1 LPDLPGNRTT
11 EQVTGN
17 ITPPDGEC
25 GIFSIN
31 TQGGTMKNTKSLLIR
46 KTLLSGLLALSVGS
60 MPDIATAGGTSYG
73 IGAPKNSNELP
84 TGDFRKNIESLPS
97 ATHKAALQWLQSFEF
112 TKHDLS
118 HMRIDPQGAIFYA
131 DSFDSDGSNKT
142 SSADSAA
149 SRSSAVTAKNVGKFH
164 SRPGSENTIF
174 VDFKGGVLSG
184 TAWNNNEGVTSWK
197 TRPYDTDGNPKSFS
211 AAEVNAMAGIW
222 HQIAEDYAPFDVDVT
237 TEDPGKQGPKNAW
250 ILVTHS
256 EARGSNPLPSPKS
269 SSVAYMNIFGFGQT
283 AFYSP
288 VIVYYNNLGNPDAIA
303 EASSHSIGHN
313 LGLSHDGTSGSANA
327 HGKGKVS
334 WAPIM
339 SIDHRYQVTQ
349 WSNGDRPGSV
359 NKQNDIGVLV
369 GTLGL
374 RRDDHDDSRF
384 EKGTPLVINSK
395 GQIKVS
401 TPETDPGNRHSEN
414 KGIIEQ
420 KDDVDVFVMNVGT
433 GMVDITVTPAWHA
446 FNQDPHRGANLDV
459 HVALYN
465 AAGKLVAEHDPG
477 NETSSNLKTKVTAG
491 RYKLQVKGVGNTASA
506 YSGSGSL
513 GQYYIAGTVPPAG
526 KGNSTVASK

>member
-1 LPDLPGNRTT
+1 
-11 EQVTGN
+11 
-17 ITPPDGEC
+17 
-25 GIFSIN
+25 
-31 TQGGTMKNTKSLLIR
+31 MKNTKSLLI
-46 KTLLSGLLALSVGS
+46 KNTLLSGFLALSVS
-60 MPDIATAGGTSYG
+60 IIPNTVTAGSTSFG
-73 IGAPKNSNELP
+73 IGSPRSSNELP
-84 TGDFRKNIESLPS
+84 AGNFRKNIESLPT
-97 ATHKAALQWLQSFEF
+97 ATQRAALQWLQSFEF
-112 TKHDLS
+112 TKHDLPY
-118 HMRIDPQGAIFYA
+118 MRIDPQGAVFYA
-131 DSFDSDGSNKT
+131 DSFESKGSGKT
-142 SSADSAA
+142 DSAA
-149 SRSSAVTAKNVGKFH
+149 AVSGSSAITAKNVYKLH
-164 SRPGSENTIF
+164 SRPGSTKTIF
-174 VDFKGGVLSG
+174 IDFNGGALSK

-237 TEDPGKQGPKNAW
+237 TEDPKKHGPENAW

-256 EARGSNPLPSPKS
+256 EARSANPLPSPDS

-288 VIVYYNNLGNPDAIA
+288 VIVYYNNLGSPDAIA
-303 EASSHSIGHN
+303 EASSHSIGHT

-339 SIDHRYQVTQ
+339 SIDSHFQVTQ
-349 WSNGDRPGSV
+349 WSNGDRLGAV

-374 RRDDHDDSRF
+374 RRDDHDDSRY

-401 TPETDPGNRHSEN
+401 TPETDPANLHSEN

-420 KDDVDVFVMNVGT
+420 NDDVDVFVMNVGSGT
-433 GMVDITVTPAWHA
+433 LDITVTPAWHA
-446 FNQDPHRGANLDV
+446 FNQGPHRGANLDI

-465 AAGKLVAEHDPG
+465 AAGKLVAEQDPG
-477 NETSSNLKTKVTAG
+477 NETSSKLKTKVSAG

-506 YSGSGSL
+506 YSDSGSL
-513 GQYYIAGTVPPAG
+513 GQYYISGTVPPAG
-526 KGNSTVASK
+526 KKNATVASK

>member
-1 LPDLPGNRTT
+1 M
-11 EQVTGN
+11 
-17 ITPPDGEC
+17 
-25 GIFSIN
+25 SIN
-31 TQGGTMKNTKSLLIR
+31 TQGGVMKNTKSLLARNI
-46 KTLLSGLLALSVGS
+46 LLSGLLALSVS
-60 MPDIATAGGTSYG
+60 SIPDIATAGSTSYG
-73 IGAPKNSNELP
+73 IGAPRSSSELP
-84 TGDFRKNIESLPS
+84 AGDFRKNIESLPT
-97 ATHKAALQWLQSFEF
+97 ATQKAALQWLQSFEF
-112 TKHDLS
+112 TKHDLP
-118 HMRIDPQGAIFYA
+118 HMRIDPQGAVFYA
-131 DSFDSDGSNKT
+131 DSFDTEDSNKT
-142 SSADSAA
+142 VSAVSS
-149 SRSSAVTAKNVGKFH
+149 SSAVTAKNVHKLH
-164 SRPGSENTIF
+164 SRPGATKTIF
-174 VDFKGGVLSG
+174 VDFNGGALSK

-237 TEDPGKQGPKNAW
+237 TDDPGKQGPNNAW

-256 EARGSNPLPSPKS
+256 EARSANPLPSPSS
-269 SSVAYMNIFGFGQT
+269 SSVAYMNVFGFGQT

-349 WSNGDRPGSV
+349 WSNGDRLGSV
-359 NKQNDIGVLV
+359 NKQNDIGVLI

-374 RRDDHDDSRF
+374 RRDDHDDSRY
-384 EKGTPLVINSK
+384 EKGTPLVINNK

-401 TPETDPGNRHSEN
+401 TPETDPTNLHSEN

-420 KDDVDVFVMNVGT
+420 KDDTDVFVMNVGT
-433 GMVDITVTPAWHA
+433 GMVDITVTPPWHA

-477 NETSSNLKTKVTAG
+477 NETNSNLNTKVTAG

-513 GQYYIAGTVPPAG
+513 GQYYISGTVPPAG
-526 KGNSTVASK
+526 KKSATVASK

>member
-1 LPDLPGNRTT
+1 
-11 EQVTGN
+11 
-17 ITPPDGEC
+17 
-25 GIFSIN
+25 
-31 TQGGTMKNTKSLLIR
+31 MKNTKSLLS
-46 KTLLSGLLALSVGS
+46 KSTLLSGLLALSVS
-60 MPDIATAGGTSYG
+60 SIPNIATAGSTSYG
-73 IGAPKNSNELP
+73 IGAPRNSNELP
-84 TGDFRKNIESLPS
+84 AGEFRKNIESLPT

-118 HMRIDPQGAIFYA
+118 YMRIDPQGAVFYA
-131 DSFDSDGSNKT
+131 DSFDAADSSKT
-142 SSADSAA
+142 GSAA
-149 SRSSAVTAKNVGKFH
+149 SAAASTSAVTAKNVHKLH
-164 SRPGSENTIF
+164 SRPGSTKTIF
-174 VDFKGGVLSG
+174 VDFNGGTLRK

-211 AAEVNAMAGIW
+211 TAEVNAMAGIW

-237 TEDPGKQGPKNAW
+237 TENPGKQGPNNAW

-256 EARGSNPLPSPKS
+256 EARSANPLPSPDS

-339 SIDHRYQVTQ
+339 SIDHHYQVTQ
-349 WSNGDRPGSV
+349 WSNGDRLGAV
-359 NKQNDIGVLV
+359 NNQNDIGVLV

-374 RRDDHDDSRF
+374 RRDDHDDSRY
-384 EKGTPLVINSK
+384 EKGTPLVINNK

-401 TPETDPGNRHSEN
+401 TPETDPTNLHSEN

-420 KDDVDVFVMNVGT
+420 NDDVDVFVMNVGS

-465 AAGKLVAEHDPG
+465 AAGKLVAENDPR
-477 NETSSNLKTKVTAG
+477 NETSSSLKTKVSAG

-506 YSGSGSL
+506 YSDSGSL
-513 GQYYIAGTVPPAG
+513 GQYYISGTVPPSG
-526 KGNSTVASK
+526 KKNATVASK